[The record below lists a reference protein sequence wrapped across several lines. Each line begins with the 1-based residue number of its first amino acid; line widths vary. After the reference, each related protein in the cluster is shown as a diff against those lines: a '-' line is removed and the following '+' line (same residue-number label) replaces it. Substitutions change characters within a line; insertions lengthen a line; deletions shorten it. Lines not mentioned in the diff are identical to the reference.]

1 MEGCKKYVHLGR
13 GRSNRRFLNLGITKI
28 SKVYLSKAWFVALNI
43 VKLTIRILLLWHSAH
58 QKCRVTLH
66 KEEREALAE
75 PTDSHFLSFTNL
87 PGLSCCIEYGM
98 AAPSKGTLT
107 GHGKTRLGKYDF
119 RPRLAETKRKNKF
132 SRHLAGKICMGSS
145 QFWLDKFGQ
154 ISTKIFKMICNRG
167 SYFISKLSNL
177 VQKSTAPAAS
187 SHSLTAMP
195 AAHQQIKTNTNKK
208 TKRQTQR
215 QIQRDTHTQIR
226 KNTKYTITKRSECKK
241 SRRLE

>member
-13 GRSNRRFLNLGITKI
+13 GCSNRRFLNLGITKI

-98 AAPSKGTLT
+98 PALLF
-107 GHGKTRLGKYDF
+107 HGLSAEGAKAGLVMS
-119 RPRLAETKRKNKF
+119 RPERRRRE
-132 SRHLAGKICMGSS
+132 
-145 QFWLDKFGQ
+145 
-154 ISTKIFKMICNRG
+154 
-167 SYFISKLSNL
+167 
-177 VQKSTAPAAS
+177 
-187 SHSLTAMP
+187 
-195 AAHQQIKTNTNKK
+195 
-208 TKRQTQR
+208 RQR
-215 QIQRDTHTQIR
+215 
-226 KNTKYTITKRSECKK
+226 C
-241 SRRLE
+241 